1 MATHSTPPPPNEPLL
16 SVSDIRRRYPGLS
29 QRTARRFMREIG
41 AIEIGRTLFVRVED
55 LLALEAARLAGAG
68 ADSPP
73 RSQQVRPRG
82 YWLGEAA

>member
-1 MATHSTPPPPNEPLL
+1 
-16 SVSDIRRRYPGLS
+16 
-29 QRTARRFMREIG
+29 MREIG

-55 LLALEAARLAGAG
+55 LLALEAARLAGTG

-73 RSQQVRPRG
+73 QSKQVRPRG

>member
-1 MATHSTPPPPNEPLL
+1 MATHSTPPAPNAPLL

-55 LLALEAARLAGAG
+55 LLALEAARLAGA
-68 ADSPP
+68 DLPP
-73 RSQQVRPRG
+73 QTKQARPRG